1 MNTYCSGCDA
11 VLYRVKGPIKQYW
24 IDDNANAEC
33 EGMGGGPHIEDT
45 NPLNKQALK
54 ATLMN
59 YYGELE
65 MKLEYREFDDETIKA
80 EMNRILRIVEE
91 MEMSD

>member
-1 MNTYCSGCDA
+1 MNTYCSGCDSI
-11 VLYRVKGPIKQYW
+11 LYPAKGPKGSYW
-24 IDDNANAEC
+24 IDEWANAEC
-33 EGMGGGPHIEDT
+33 EGMGGGDHVKDES
-45 NPLNKQALK
+45 PLNQQALK

-65 MKLEYREFDDETIKA
+65 MKLEYREFDDETIVA

-91 MEMSD
+91 ME